1 MCFWSCFLHNQK
13 TQLLERSKIIRDF
26 WKVQK
31 SVEIQRK
38 GLSVMLWGYVLENN
52 DTGKFRNNQPLFL
65 LIEEME
71 IQEDNLVFDMEG
83 EEQTELQELLTKL
96 NTGDRLV
103 VRSVEDLADS
113 FSDLVDIFNKL
124 DQKEISLCSC
134 KEPFLSGE
142 EYKDNLAGWIELTKI
157 LREKKKQKSY
167 AKAVAEGRV
176 GRPIK
181 VQDIQK
187 AVDLYNNSETLTV
200 EQITAI
206 TGVSKS
212 TLYRYLK
219 DD

>member
-1 MCFWSCFLHNQK
+1 MCFWSCFLHNPK
-13 TQLLERSKIIRDF
+13 TQLLDGVKTIRDF

-103 VRSVEDLADS
+103 VEDLADS